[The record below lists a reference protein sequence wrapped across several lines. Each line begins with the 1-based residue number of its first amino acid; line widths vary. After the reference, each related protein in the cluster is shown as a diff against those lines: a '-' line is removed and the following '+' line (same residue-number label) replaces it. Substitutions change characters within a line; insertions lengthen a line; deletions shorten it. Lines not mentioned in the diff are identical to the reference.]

1 MLMKTEIMEKIA
13 GEIALSEEPGK
24 TIKKWREEFQIS
36 KHELATQ
43 LRLSPSVIS
52 DYEAGRRKSP
62 GVRTIRKLVQALIDL
77 DEKGKQLYRRFV
89 KEELKDVILSIK
101 EFFGGKPATLFL
113 KEIDAKILTRD
124 VPLIR
129 NIRGYTVIDSLRAIT
144 TLGALDYP
152 KLYGF
157 SSERALVFTGVKYGR
172 SPMVAIRAHT
182 LKPAIVVYVR
192 PESLDDLAVRLA
204 ELDNIILAT
213 TNLQISNLIEILEKM
228 K

>member
-1 MLMKTEIMEKIA
+1 MKTEIMEKIA

-43 LRLSPSVIS
+43 LKLSPSVIS

-62 GVRTIRKLVQALIDL
+62 GVRTIRKLVQALIEL

-157 SSERALVFTGVKYGR
+157 SSERALLFTGVKYGR

-182 LKPAIVVYVR
+182 LKPAIVVYVK

-213 TNLQISNLIEILEKM
+213 TNIQISDLIEKLEKM